1 MAGKQF
7 FRLRWMGVFLYCLA
21 TAIMACAPAAAQMTN
36 TGRISGTVTDSS
48 GGVIAGATVTVIN
61 EATAT
66 VRRVT
71 ANNQGFYVATNLP
84 AGSYSVSATQQGFGT
99 EKKAGNRLYADGRVT
114 VNFTMKPGNVTETVQ
129 VSADAET
136 VNTTSGEVSHV
147 VDMHQ
152 VQDLALN
159 GRNYIQLV
167 SLIPGA
173 ALLND
178 DAMASTTSLSATTN
192 SINGTRSNQN
202 LLTVDGGF
210 DLDSG
215 SNGSQINNV
224 GVDFIQEVSIKT
236 SNFSSEYGRNAGG
249 AIDVVTRHGG
259 NQYHGAAFEFLRND
273 TFDAS
278 SFFSPVK
285 QKLRFNDFG
294 WDLGGPVKKGK
305 LFFFAGQEWKRIRQD
320 ASPVRRTLPTT
331 LELQGNFSETGTALK
346 TPANAPA
353 GCTITNNV
361 MSPQCITPDGQAV
374 ANLYTAMQQAATS
387 FTNTANG
394 NNAIYQVSEP
404 FNWREDIIR
413 GDYNITSSQSI
424 YLRYIHDNYDIFL
437 PFGFSC
443 SSDLPACPQNRLRP
457 GTSYQLAHTWL
468 ITPTLVNEAIL
479 SAAWNGQ
486 RIPPVGTS
494 WQRDNYGF
502 TFPQLFPNGG
512 GRFRN
517 SIPDISFSGQCGT
530 LLGSKTN
537 RGCPS
542 KIGGQ
547 AHSLLSPTTDI
558 TANETLTWNRG
569 AHTFKFGFVVIRN
582 RKDQNSRSSYA
593 GNVNFSNTSSNP
605 NTTGNAL
612 ADALMGNFRSYDESS
627 DDPIGFFR
635 YTQYHAFVD
644 DSWRVTRSLSL
655 ELGLRYERHNPTYT
669 QANNW
674 ANFDPSLYDP
684 AQAVTVTS
692 KGLIDTT
699 AGGNPLNGMICAGAG
714 VPSSEQFRIVNSDA
728 CGQAV
733 PAVPT
738 GAPRGLYQAQNAWAP
753 RVGFAWAPFHGAD
766 TAIRGGFGVFYNTEE
781 GNMDFDEL
789 ANPPYASTVEVL
801 NGNLSNPAGGA
812 SPAAAP
818 FSINA
823 IDPHMKL
830 PYEMD
835 YSLTVEHQFPRGVF
849 ASVGYVGNE
858 GRHLVNKPDINQL
871 PLDQL
876 LAYAAMSSRP
886 NINSLRPFKGYTNI
900 NMFMSRGVSNYN
912 ALQAYVSKRKGNSTF
927 MVSYTFSKVLT
938 NAGSGSVRDGSAG
951 NNIEFF
957 YLPELS
963 YGPADFDRSHI
974 FVASYSFLTPS
985 LRSRPTLLRETLG
998 GWELSGITRAQTGSP
1013 FSVSGSFNGSAL
1025 GTRRADQIGPTSVSN
1040 PGADGWFDP
1049 AAFAAAPDT
1058 RLGTAG
1064 YNSLRG
1070 PGLYTW
1076 DLSFRKI
1083 FALWREGWNL
1093 RFQADLFNAFN
1104 NVNFHNP
1111 NGSVTSGAFS
1121 TVGASGP
1128 PRQIQFG
1135 LKFTF

>member
-1 MAGKQF
+1 MKVWRISRPGWTCLFALVLTLAAG
-7 FRLRWMGVFLYCLA
+7 GSV
-21 TAIMACAPAAAQMTN
+21 PAGAQMTN
-36 TGRISGTVTDSS
+36 TGRISGTVTDAS

-61 EATAT
+61 EATGTIRA
-66 VRRVT
+66 VK
-71 ANNQGFYVATNLP
+71 ANDQGFYVSTNLP
-84 AGSYSVSATQQGFGT
+84 VGNYTVSATQQGFGA

-114 VNFTMKPGNVTETVQ
+114 VNFTLKPGNVTETVE
-129 VSADAET
+129 VSANAET

-147 VDMHQ
+147 VDMQQ

-173 ALLND
+173 ALLSD

-236 SNFSSEYGRNAGG
+236 SNFSAEYGRNAGG

-259 NQYHGAAFEFLRND
+259 NQFHGAAFEFLRND
-273 TFDAS
+273 KFDAS

-320 ASPVRRTLPTT
+320 VSPVRRTLPTT

-361 MSPQCITPDGQAV
+361 MSAQCITPDGQAV

-387 FTNTANG
+387 FTNAANG

-413 GDYNITSSQSI
+413 GDYNITSSQTI

-457 GTSYQLAHTWL
+457 GTSYQLSHTWL
-468 ITPTLVNEAIL
+468 ITPTLVNEATL

-486 RIPPVGTS
+486 RIPPVGTT
-494 WQRDNYGF
+494 WQRDTYGF
-502 TFPQLFPNGG
+502 VFPQLFASGG

-530 LLGSKTN
+530 IPGTKTN

-542 KIGGQ
+542 KVGGQ
-547 AHSLLSPTTDI
+547 SHSLLSPTTDI

-569 AHTFKFGFVVIRN
+569 AHTMKFGFVAIRN
-582 RKDQNSRSSYA
+582 RKDQNARSRYTGA
-593 GNVNFSNTSSNP
+593 ITFSNSSNNP

-612 ADALMGNFRSYDESS
+612 ADALMGNFGSYSESS

-644 DSWRVTRSLSL
+644 DSWKVTRKLSL

-674 ANFDPSLYDP
+674 SNFDPSLYDP

-699 AGGNPLNGMICAGAG
+699 KGGNPLNGMICAGAG
-714 VPSSEQFRIVNSDA
+714 VPSSEQFRLVNPDA
-728 CGQAV
+728 CAQAV

-738 GAPRGLYQAQNAWAP
+738 GAPRGLYQSQNAWAP
-753 RVGFAWAPFHGAD
+753 RVGFAWAPFRGDA
-766 TAIRGGFGVFYNTEE
+766 TAIRGGFGIFYNTEE

-789 ANPPYASTVEVL
+789 ANAPYASTVVVS

-823 IDPHMKL
+823 IDPNLKL

-835 YSLTVEHQFPRGVF
+835 YSLTIEHQFPRGVF

-871 PLDQL
+871 PPDQL
-876 LAYAAMSSRP
+876 LAFAAMSPRP
-886 NINSLRPFKGYTNI
+886 NMNSLRPFKGYSSI
-900 NMFMSRGVSNYN
+900 NMFVSRGVSNYN

-957 YLPELS
+957 YLPDLS

-974 FVASYSFLTPS
+974 FVASYSFRTPS
-985 LRSRPTLLRETLG
+985 LRSRSPFLRQTLG

-1013 FSVSGSFNGSAL
+1013 FSVNGSFSGSAL
-1025 GTRRADQIGPTSVSN
+1025 GTRRADQIGSTSVSN
-1040 PGADGWFDP
+1040 PGPDGWFNPD
-1049 AAFAAAPDT
+1049 AFAAAPDT

-1083 FALWREGWNL
+1083 FSLGHEGWSL
-1093 RFQADLFNAFN
+1093 RFQGDLFNAFN

-1111 NGSVTSGAFS
+1111 SGSVTSGAFA
-1121 TVGASGP
+1121 TVGDSGP
-1128 PRQIQFG
+1128 PREIQFG
-1135 LKFTF
+1135 LKFEF

>member
-1 MAGKQF
+1 MTARRF
-7 FRLRWMGVFLYCLA
+7 VWLGVGCVCACVIALA
-21 TAIMACAPAAAQMTN
+21 TAGSAPLEAQMTN

-48 GGVIAGATVTVIN
+48 GGVVPGAAVTVLD
-61 EATAT
+61 EATGT
-66 VRRVT
+66 VRTVKT
-71 ANNQGFYVATNLP
+71 NDQGFYVVTNLP
-84 AGSYSVSATQQGFGT
+84 VGSYSVSATQQGFGNQ
-99 EKKAGNRLYADGRVT
+99 KKTGNRLYADGRVT
-114 VNFTMKPGNVTETVQ
+114 VDFVLSPGNLTESVQ
-129 VSADAET
+129 VTANAET

-147 VDMHQ
+147 VDMQQ

-178 DAMASTTSLSATTN
+178 DAMAQTTSLSATPN

-259 NQYHGAAFEFLRND
+259 NEYHGAAFEFLRND
-273 TFDAS
+273 KLDAS

-294 WDLGGPVKKGK
+294 WDLGGPIKKGK

-320 ASPVRRTLPTT
+320 ASPVRRTLPTS
-331 LELQGNFSETGTALK
+331 LELQGNFSQTGTTLK
-346 TPANAPA
+346 KPANAPA
-353 GCTITNNV
+353 GCTITNNI
-361 MSPQCITPDGQAV
+361 MSPQCITADGQGV
-374 ANLYTAMQQAATS
+374 ANLYAAMQQGATS
-387 FTNTANG
+387 FTNTASG

-413 GDYNITSSQSI
+413 GDYNITQNQSI
-424 YLRYIHDNYDIFL
+424 YLRYIHDNYNIFL

-443 SSDLPACPQNRLRP
+443 SSDLPACPQDRLRP
-457 GTSYQLAHTWL
+457 GTSYQLSHTWL
-468 ITPTLVNEAIL
+468 IGAKLVNEATL

-486 RIPPVGTS
+486 RIPPVGST
-494 WQRDNYGF
+494 WQRGTYGF
-502 TFPQLFPNGG
+502 VFPQLFSSGG

-517 SIPDISFSGQCGT
+517 SIPDINFSGQCGT
-530 LLGSKTN
+530 IPGTKTN

-542 KIGGQ
+542 RIGGQ

-558 TANETLTWNRG
+558 TASETLTWNHA
-569 AHTFKFGFVVIRN
+569 AHTVKFGFVAIRN
-582 RKDQNSRSSYA
+582 RKDQNSRSPYA
-593 GNVNFSNTSSNP
+593 GAIVFSNSSNNP
-605 NTTGNAL
+605 NTTGNAF
-612 ADALMGNFRSYDESS
+612 ADALMGNFGSYSESS

-644 DSWRVTRSLSL
+644 DSWKITRNLSL

-674 ANFDPSLYDP
+674 ANFDPALYDP
-684 AQAVTVTS
+684 TQAVTVTP

-699 AGGNPLNGMICAGAG
+699 KGGNPLNGIVRAGSG
-714 VPSSEQFRIVNSDA
+714 VPQSELFRIPNGNSPSVL
-728 CGQAV
+728 AV
-733 PAVPT
+733 PA
-738 GAPRGLYQAQNAWAP
+738 GAPRGLYPAQNAWAP
-753 RVGFAWAPFHGAD
+753 RFGFAWAPFGGAS
-766 TAIRGGFGVFYNTEE
+766 TAIRGGFGIFYNTEE

-789 ANPPYASTVEVL
+789 ANPPYASTVVVD

-818 FSINA
+818 FSISA
-823 IDPHMKL
+823 IDPHLKL

-835 YSLTVEHQFPRGVF
+835 YSLTVEHQFPRGIF
-849 ASVGYVGNE
+849 ASIGYVGNE

-871 PLDQL
+871 APAQL
-876 LAYAAMSSRP
+876 LAFAAMSSRP
-886 NINSLRPFKGYTNI
+886 NINSLRPFKGYSSI
-900 NMFMSRGVSNYN
+900 NMFLSRGVSNYN

-927 MVSYTFSKVLT
+927 TASYTFSKVLT

-951 NNIEFF
+951 NNTEFF
-957 YLPELS
+957 YLPSLS
-963 YGPADFDRSHI
+963 YGPADFDRSQI
-974 FVASYSFLTPS
+974 FVASYSFRTPG
-985 LRSRPTLLRETLG
+985 LRAWSAAWRQVLG

-1013 FSVSGSFNGSAL
+1013 FGISGSFSGSAL
-1025 GTRRADQIGPTSVSN
+1025 GTRRADQIGSPSVSN
-1040 PGADGWFDP
+1040 PGPDGWFNP
-1049 AAFAAAPDT
+1049 AAFVAAADSH
-1058 RLGTAG
+1058 LGTAG

-1076 DLSFRKI
+1076 DLSFRKA
-1083 FALWREGWNL
+1083 FGLWREGWSL

-1104 NVNFHNP
+1104 HVNFHNP
-1111 NGSVTSGAFS
+1111 DGSVTSGAFS
-1121 TVGASGP
+1121 TVDASGP
-1128 PRQIQFG
+1128 PREIQFG
-1135 LKFTF
+1135 LKFEF